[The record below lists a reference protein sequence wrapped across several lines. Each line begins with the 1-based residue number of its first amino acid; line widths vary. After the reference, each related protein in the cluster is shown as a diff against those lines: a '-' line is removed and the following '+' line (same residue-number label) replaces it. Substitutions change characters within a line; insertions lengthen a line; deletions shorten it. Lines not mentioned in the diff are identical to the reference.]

1 MKARE
6 LRKLSNEELNK
17 RINEMLA
24 ELIKLR
30 GLYASGRPPKNVM
43 ALRNLRKDYARAL
56 TVLRERQLKTTG
68 SEKIGESVE
77 KATMDTKE
85 TKESKNEVRK

>member
-6 LRKLSNEELNK
+6 LRKLSNEELSK
-17 RINEMLA
+17 RISEMSA

-30 GLYASGRPPKNVM
+30 GLYAAGRPPKNVM

-56 TVLRERQLKTTG
+56 TVMRERQLKTVEN
-68 SEKIGESVE
+68 EKS
-77 KATMDTKE
+77 KE
-85 TKESKNEVRK
+85 TVKESKEQLKGDKNTEVSK

>member
-6 LRKLSNEELNK
+6 LRKLSNEELSK
-17 RINEMLA
+17 RISEMSA

-30 GLYASGRPPKNVM
+30 GLYVAGRPPKNVM

-56 TVLRERQLKTTG
+56 TVMRERQLKVEN
-68 SEKIGESVE
+68 EKS
-77 KATMDTKE
+77 KE
-85 TKESKNEVRK
+85 TVKESKEQLKEDKNTEVSK

>member
-6 LRKLSNEELNK
+6 FRKLSNEELSK
-17 RINEMLA
+17 RINEILA

-43 ALRNLRKDYARAL
+43 TLRNLRKDYARAL
-56 TVLRERQLKTTG
+56 TVMRERQLEAVKNKK
-68 SEKIGESVE
+68 S
-77 KATMDTKE
+77 KE
-85 TKESKNEVRK
+85 TEGEAKEQLKENKNAEVSK